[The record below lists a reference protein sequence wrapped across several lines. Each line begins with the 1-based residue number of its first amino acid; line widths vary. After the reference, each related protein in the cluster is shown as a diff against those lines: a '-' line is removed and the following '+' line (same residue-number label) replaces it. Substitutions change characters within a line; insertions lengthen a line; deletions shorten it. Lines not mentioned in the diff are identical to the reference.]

1 MGKTKR
7 RQTRGKRGKRGGW
20 PWDSNTN
27 NSMGQNGQNMFGNL
41 SSSFNNG
48 LSQFKDQARNFASQ
62 VPQTGRDVYGNV
74 SSSLNNG
81 YNNMRSRMNGYPQPN
96 MNSSMFGLGGRKRTR
111 KGGRRKRGGSRR
123 RR

>member
-7 RQTRGKRGKRGGW
+7 RQTRGMRGKRGGW
-20 PWDSNTN
+20 PWDSNN
-27 NSMGQNGQNMFGNL
+27 GSMGENGQNMFGNL
-41 SSSFNNG
+41 STSLNNRA
-48 LSQFKDQARNFASQ
+48 SQFKDQARNFASQ
-62 VPQTGRDVYGNV
+62 IPQTGRDIYGNV

-81 YNNMRSRMNGYPQPN
+81 YNQMRTKMNGYPQPS
-96 MNSSMFGLGGRKRTR
+96 MNTSMFGYGGRKRTR